1 MTERDDPLLEA
12 VAGLRTIAPDA
23 TWEKRIRARCH
34 SQIVRHA
41 ERRMQAASDTVH
53 GLTLVDLAAVA
64 FLVVYLSTFLRE
76 AARLSG
82 FL

>member
-1 MTERDDPLLEA
+1 MTERDDSLLDA

-23 TWEKRIRARCH
+23 NWEKRIRARCH
-34 SQIVRHA
+34 SQIARHEEKRAQATVR
-41 ERRMQAASDTVH
+41 R
-53 GLTLVDLAAVA
+53 LTLIDLAAVA

-76 AARLSG
+76 AARLGG